1 MPPLRSVFL
10 PITPG
15 SIKFSS
21 KGGNLNCFC
30 WSNYQTDILSV
41 LEMTVLYPPAGISP
55 NASPPSTDASLSH
68 SDEGGNSFG
77 RKIVSI
83 FTKTRMSA
91 SSSEEHSA
99 WSNISSFFKGLHS
112 RAVKLVNYVSRHLGE
127 MLPPFFTKTG
137 IGSVAGFV
145 IGVLTPVGPLWGTVG
160 GLLIAT
166 GWQLGVEY
174 NTDRDKPDL
183 TNLKSSQ
190 P

>member
-1 MPPLRSVFL
+1 
-10 PITPG
+10 
-15 SIKFSS
+15 
-21 KGGNLNCFC
+21 
-30 WSNYQTDILSV
+30 
-41 LEMTVLYPPAGISP
+41 MTVSYQPAGIIP
-55 NASPPSTDASLSH
+55 NASTPSTDASLSH

-77 RKIVSI
+77 RKVVSI
-83 FTKTRMSA
+83 FTKIRMSS

-99 WSNISSFFKGLHS
+99 WSNISSFFKGLYS
-112 RAVKLVNYVSRHLGE
+112 RAVKLVNYVSRHFGE

-166 GWQLGVEY
+166 GWQLGIEY

-183 TNLKSSQ
+183 TSLQSPQ

>member
-1 MPPLRSVFL
+1 
-10 PITPG
+10 
-15 SIKFSS
+15 
-21 KGGNLNCFC
+21 
-30 WSNYQTDILSV
+30 
-41 LEMTVLYPPAGISP
+41 MTVSYQSAGFIP
-55 NASPPSTDASLSH
+55 NAPPPSTDASLSH
-68 SDEGGNSFG
+68 SDKSDESGNSFG
-77 RKIVSI
+77 RKIASI
-83 FTKTRMSA
+83 FTKIRMSS

-99 WSNISSFFKGLHS
+99 WSNISCFFKGLYS
-112 RAVKLVNYVSRHLGE
+112 RAVKLVNYVSRHFGE

-166 GWQLGVEY
+166 GWQLGIEY

-183 TNLKSSQ
+183 TSLQSPQ